1 MLKTF
6 SSKIVMKVSY
16 NTCEVIMSFL
26 YQHPFKGNIRAITE
40 TPDEVFSQKLLGD
53 GFVVIPSENII
64 YAPITG
70 IIDTIYAS
78 KHIIL
83 IKNKDI
89 TVMLHLGLKARENI
103 VNWYVNIT
111 DHVQLGD
118 PIGQL
123 LPNFYL
129 QSNLDQSCNIVF
141 LEKKSCYYHDTYI
154 TCEDV

>member
-1 MLKTF
+1 MT
-6 SSKIVMKVSY
+6 
-16 NTCEVIMSFL
+16 FL
-26 YQHPFKGNIRAITE
+26 YQHPFKGKIDAITE
-40 TPDEVFSQKLLGD
+40 TPDDVFSQKLLGD
-53 GFVVIPSENII
+53 GFVIIPSENII

-70 IIDTIYAS
+70 IIETIYVS

-83 IKNKDI
+83 IKNDDI
-89 TVMLHLGLKARENI
+89 TMMLHLGLKAREDI
-103 VNWYVNIT
+103 VNWNVNIK
-111 DHVQLGD
+111 DYVHIGN

-129 QSNLDQSCNIVF
+129 QSHSDQSCNIVF